1 MSTAISRDDFQRYL
15 HQHIPLSQAMQVE
28 LVSLA
33 DDHLSV
39 SAPLEPNLNH
49 RGTFFGGSA
58 STLCILSAWSL
69 LYTRLRAAGRD
80 CRLVI
85 RRNSMEY
92 TRPVEGRA
100 TATARLAEPAGGD
113 TGWEAFL
120 QAFDRR
126 GKARIRVVSVLSYDG
141 QEAGRLEG
149 EFIALAHDDTTGAG
163 A

>member
-1 MSTAISRDDFQRYL
+1 MPTALSPEDFQRYL

-33 DDHLSV
+33 DDHLAV
-39 SAPLEPNLNH
+39 SAPLTPNLNH

-100 TATARLAEPAGGD
+100 TATARLAEPAGWAD
-113 TGWEAFL
+113 FL
-120 QAFDRR
+120 LNFDRR

-149 EFIALAHDDTTGAG
+149 EFIALAHDEPPAGAG